1 MTKFPSVKVESE
13 IRYVSDKHITFK
25 VVDRIVKGR
34 KRNLYEKS
42 CELKLSNPHVPK
54 VNINQL

>member
-34 KRNLYEKS
+34 K
-42 CELKLSNPHVPK
+42 
-54 VNINQL
+54 